1 MKKNPVF
8 DKKIESLE
16 EQRIELVQKSNWVG
30 PLALLI
36 PILVTLFSATLSTQ
50 LALFVGAISALMS
63 MFFYSVLI
71 PFDDLKFQVR
81 EYLLKEFMK
90 IYHPNISYRY
100 QSDENQVK
108 DIVNNSKLISC
119 NEYEEEDVIR
129 GKANKIKFYLSEIKL
144 AQKGNKSSTTVFQ
157 GILFRIQIPGR
168 RFPNAQIQSKPGLLN
183 KIFGGFTENRL
194 FKFWYDTDDAEKFE
208 KELGPFFPFIRHL
221 ILNQKDLRIRT
232 KNNSITIM
240 MKSDMKF
247 LDDPKPSL
255 NRSFKDEKY
264 YQKIGQQINSLLFI
278 VEAFAGK
285 LDKKEVIERLELKEI
300 EYRKLGLDERF
311 NE

>member
-1 MKKNPVF
+1 MKKSPVF

-16 EQRIELVQKSNWVG
+16 EERIQLLKKSGWVG
-30 PLALLI
+30 PLAFFIPLMLI
-36 PILVTLFSATLSTQ
+36 IASSFISMQ
-50 LALFVGAISALMS
+50 LALFVGMGSVLLS

-71 PFDDLKFQVR
+71 PFDELKVQVR

-100 QSDENQVK
+100 QPNKNQVK
-108 DIVNNSKLISC
+108 DFIDSSRLIDC

-129 GKANKIKFYLSEIKL
+129 GKANNIDFYLSEIKL
-144 AQKGNKSSTTVFQ
+144 SQKNGKSSTKVFQ
-157 GILFRIQIPGR
+157 GILFKLQIPGR
-168 RFPNAQIQSKPGLLN
+168 RFPNAQIQSKPGLL
-183 KIFGGFTENRL
+183 KKMFGSFSENRL
-194 FKFWYDTDDAEKFE
+194 FKFWYDTDDQEKFE

-221 ILNQKDLRIRT
+221 ILNQKDIRIRT
-232 KNNSITIM
+232 KNDSITIM

-255 NRSFKDEKY
+255 NRSFKDELY

-300 EYRKLGLDERF
+300 EYRKLGLDRLG

>member
-1 MKKNPVF
+1 MKKNPIF

-16 EQRIELVQKSNWVG
+16 EERIELLKKSTWVG
-30 PLALLI
+30 PLSILI
-36 PILVTLFSATLSTQ
+36 PILVTSFSFSISPQ
-50 LALFVGAISALMS
+50 LAIFVGVISILAS

-71 PFDDLKFQVR
+71 PFDELKVQVR
-81 EYLLKEFMK
+81 EYLLEEFMK

-100 QSDENQVK
+100 QPKENQVR
-108 DIVNNSKLISC
+108 DFVDSAKLISC
-119 NEYEEEDVIR
+119 NNYEEEDVIR
-129 GKANKIKFYLSEIKL
+129 GKANNIDFYLSEIKL
-144 AQKGNKSSTTVFQ
+144 SQKSDKSSTTVFQ
-157 GILFRIQIPGR
+157 GILFKIQIPGR
-168 RFPNAQIQSKPGLLN
+168 RFPNAQIQSKPGLLK

-194 FKFWYDTDDAEKFE
+194 FNFWYDTDDHEKFE

-221 ILNQKDLRIRT
+221 ILNQKDIRIRI

-255 NRSFKDEKY
+255 DRSFKDEQY

-285 LDKKEVIERLELKEI
+285 LDKQEVIERLELKEL
-300 EYRKLGLDERF
+300 EYRKLGLDEEF
-311 NE
+311 NK

>member
-1 MKKNPVF
+1 MKTNPVF
-8 DKKIESLE
+8 HRKIDSLE
-16 EQRIELVQKSNWVG
+16 EERIQLLKKSGWVG
-30 PLALLI
+30 PLAFLI
-36 PILVTLFSATLSTQ
+36 PLILTIFASIISIQAAFFVGIFSAVF
-50 LALFVGAISALMS
+50 A

-71 PFDDLKFQVR
+71 PFDELKVQVR

-100 QSDENQVK
+100 QSNENQVK
-108 DIVNNSKLISC
+108 DFIDSAKLISC
-119 NEYEEEDVIR
+119 NDYEEEDVIR
-129 GKANKIKFYLSEIKL
+129 GKANNIDFYLSEIKL
-144 AQKGNKSSTTVFQ
+144 SQKNDKSSTTVFQ
-157 GILFRIQIPGR
+157 GILFKIQIPGR
-168 RFPNAQIQSKPGLLN
+168 RFPNAQIQSKPGLL
-183 KIFGGFTENRL
+183 KKMFGNFSENRL
-194 FKFWYDTDDAEKFE
+194 FNFWYDTDDYEKFE

-221 ILNQKDLRIRT
+221 ILNQKDIRIRT

-255 NRSFKDEKY
+255 DRSFKDEQY

-285 LDKKEVIERLELKEI
+285 LDKQEVIERLELKEL
-300 EYRKLGLDERF
+300 EYRKLGLDEGV
-311 NE
+311 N